1 MADIIHSEL
10 LKDKEVLKEID
21 RFKWIE
27 SEKAGH
33 DIGFEKASRQ
43 WLDRYAASW
52 ITLHLNNGIGL
63 SNKSKKSF
71 KDL

>member
-1 MADIIHSEL
+1 MSIILHSEL

-52 ITLHLNNGIGL
+52 IALHLNKGQGL
-63 SNKSKKSF
+63 SNKPKKSF